1 MRFDRTRARIL
12 LVLIAVLLNASTPFA
27 QTRLPRETA
36 KPTDL
41 PVSGAAKASA
51 RNPCSAYGPGFVR
64 VEGSD
69 TCVKIGGG
77 IGVGVSSGGRGR

>member
-1 MRFDRTRARIL
+1 MRFDRTKARAR
-12 LVLIAVLLNASTPFA
+12 LVLMSALLSAEAAFA
-27 QTRLPRETA
+27 QTRLPADTSKQIES
-36 KPTDL
+36 
-41 PVSGAAKASA
+41 PVTGASKAPA

-77 IGVGVSSGGRGR
+77 IGVGVSSGARGR